1 MNFNSF
7 NSTFA
12 NLNYSNSPQS
22 QTHTPA
28 TAKSPLSAFSTLN
41 DTPNASVRTH
51 SVSAS
56 TAAPPSLSST
66 FYKDNRTTNTLESQN
81 NRKHPF
87 QTEQDMSRFS
97 QEQQFYQQATEALLG
112 IQKNINQVD
121 PVIKELLKRLQNG
134 DPLLDGNTQN
144 IDTSVSNNGLTN
156 TNNNN
161 NNNNNTGLYN
171 GFSSYSNQNRQYSLS
186 NPLRDGHA
194 GDDQETEY
202 PKGTIFECDLCPQ
215 KFDDT
220 LDYRKHCKDHFHK
233 NGDLHIC
240 PKCFKGFARKDA
252 MKRHTGTKT
261 CERNR
266 NALIEEN
273 GGKMPERPPTER
285 P

>member
-1 MNFNSF
+1 MNFNNF

-12 NLNYSNSPQS
+12 NLNHSNSPQS

-41 DTPNASVRTH
+41 DTPTTSVRTH
-51 SVSAS
+51 FASAP
-56 TAAPPSLSST
+56 APHST
-66 FYKDNRTTNTLESQN
+66 FQNANRGTNTLESN
-81 NRKHPF
+81 YNRKHPF
-87 QTEQDMSRFS
+87 QTEQDMSRFT

-134 DPLLDGNTQN
+134 DPFLDGNNQSFNTGN
-144 IDTSVSNNGLTN
+144 SNNSTSN
-156 TNNNN
+156 TNINNL
-161 NNNNNTGLYN
+161 GSSAGVYG
-171 GFSSYSNQNRQYSLS
+171 GFSTYNNQNRQYSLS
-186 NPLRDGHA
+186 NPLRNGHA
-194 GDDQETEY
+194 SDDQEGEY
-202 PKGTIFECDLCPQ
+202 PKGTIFECELCPE

-220 LDYRKHCKDHFHK
+220 LAYRKHSKDHFHK

-266 NALIEEN
+266 NALIDEN